1 MCVKCPKWWLLCLF
15 LTFYGYPVNHGEQ
28 SRIDD
33 GCGESRVL
41 PTHSQ
46 EQVEC
51 ASVSQ
56 CFNYQSVHHSHYE
69 LSNGCILHN
78 QAGLSVDSW
87 FLAMY
92 SWLTVTSPPAPPRT
106 GTAVPSS
113 QLFNFFS
120 DFYIGA
126 HLSSIVVVIA
136 TVFCLVSVMTPA
148 TATYW
153 MWNRNCVWQ
162 YKILFIF
169 NETFLRGMC

>member
-15 LTFYGYPVNHGEQ
+15 MTFYGQPVNHGKQ

-56 CFNYQSVHHSHYE
+56 CFNYQNVHHSHNE
-69 LSNGCILHN
+69 LSNGCILYNHN

-87 FLAMY
+87 FLAAVY

-113 QLFNFFS
+113 QLFNFFR
-120 DFYIGA
+120 FLYW
-126 HLSSIVVVIA
+126 SSFII
-136 TVFCLVSVMTPA
+136 
-148 TATYW
+148 
-153 MWNRNCVWQ
+153 NCCG
-162 YKILFIF
+162 YRHCILFSIS
-169 NETFLRGMC
+169 NDSSHRNILNVK

>member
-1 MCVKCPKWWLLCLF
+1 M
-15 LTFYGYPVNHGEQ
+15 
-28 SRIDD
+28 
-33 GCGESRVL
+33 L

-56 CFNYQSVHHSHYE
+56 CFNYQNVHHSHNE
-69 LSNGCILHN
+69 LSNGCILYN

-87 FLAMY
+87 FIAPVY
-92 SWLTVTSPPAPPRT
+92 SWLTVTSPQPLPAL
-106 GTAVPSS
+106 ALLCQAASFS
-113 QLFNFFS
+113 IFS

-148 TATYW
+148 TATY
-153 MWNRNCVWQ
+153 
-162 YKILFIF
+162 
-169 NETFLRGMC
+169 

>member
-1 MCVKCPKWWLLCLF
+1 MPKTMASLLVFDILWPTCQPWQAKQNRWWLWWVKSAANTQSGTSSVLLCLNVSNIRTSII
-15 LTFYGYPVNHGEQ
+15 LTMNCQMVVYCIIRLVW
-28 SRIDD
+28 
-33 GCGESRVL
+33 VL
-41 PTHSQ
+41 TAGSLPP
-46 EQVEC
+46 
-51 ASVSQ
+51 
-56 CFNYQSVHHSHYE
+56 
-69 LSNGCILHN
+69 CILGSQWPVPQPLPALALLC
-78 QAGLSVDSW
+78 QAASFSI
-87 FLAMY
+87 
-92 SWLTVTSPPAPPRT
+92 
-106 GTAVPSS
+106 
-113 QLFNFFS
+113 FS